1 MRTPRGSVRATIVHR
16 RPATPTGAQCVASG
30 SGGSSSSSALLAT
43 VVSACV
49 LLQLA

>member
-30 SGGSSSSSALLAT
+30 SGSSSSALLAT

-49 LLQLA
+49 LLLQLA